1 MIRRPPRSTRTDTLL
16 PYTTLFLSASLMD
29 RPFFSS
35 EHEIFRDS
43 VRAFIEAE
51 MVPYHADWEKQQR
64 VPRDVWRKAGEAG
77 LLCCDVPEAYGG
89 FGADW
94 LYNVVVIEEMA
105 KAGMT
110 GPGFMVHSEMV
121 APYILAWGSEELKAH
136 LLPKMV
142 RGEAIGEIGRAHV

>member
-1 MIRRPPRSTRTDTLL
+1 
-16 PYTTLFLSASLMD
+16 
-29 RPFFSS
+29 
-35 EHEIFRDS
+35 
-43 VRAFIEAE
+43 
-51 MVPYHADWEKQQR
+51 MVPYHADWEKQQG

-136 LLPKMV
+136 WLPKMV
-142 RGEAIGEIGRAHV
+142 RGEEIGRASCRERVCSTCRSRWSPCH

>member
-1 MIRRPPRSTRTDTLL
+1 
-16 PYTTLFLSASLMD
+16 MD

-105 KAGMT
+105 KAGR
-110 GPGFMVHSEMV
+110 
-121 APYILAWGSEELKAH
+121 SEEHTSALQSLMRNSYAH
-136 LLPKMV
+136 LCLKK
-142 RGEAIGEIGRAHV
+142 